1 MSFGVG
7 TLAQDGAMY
16 GDADG
21 WGGPDNGVDLVGQA
35 GVQVG
40 SAKWHANMTTDLW
53 SVIIIV
59 GALAGLWILGGIVF
73 RNVNIP

>member
-1 MSFGVG
+1 MASSYMNTTDDMF
-7 TLAQDGAMY
+7 Y
-16 GDADG
+16 GDPDG
-21 WGGPDNGVDLVGQA
+21 WGGPSDGIDLVGQA

-53 SVIIIV
+53 SVIIIL
-59 GALAGLWILGGIVF
+59 GALAGLWILGGVVF